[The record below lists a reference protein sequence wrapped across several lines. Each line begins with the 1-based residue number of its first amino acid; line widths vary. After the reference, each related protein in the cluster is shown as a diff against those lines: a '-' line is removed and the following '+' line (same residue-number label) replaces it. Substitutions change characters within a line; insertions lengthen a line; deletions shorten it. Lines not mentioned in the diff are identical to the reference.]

1 MKKLTALL
9 LALMLACMM
18 IPAMADEDITGDW
31 YASMYGMA
39 INLKLD
45 ADGTLKMLAGDTVMQ
60 EGTWTVEDGKISLI
74 PEEGESSVGEVR
86 EDGLYFADVETLF
99 TREPVEAVTVAE
111 VKAAE
116 SAEEF
121 YGTWSL
127 VYVEMEGHI
136 LDVSAVGEADAQV
149 TLSDSA
155 VEFAGE
161 GTISM
166 MLALMKMDA
175 PTFADGV
182 LSIKAAEDAL
192 NPNITIT
199 GEMLEDGMLK
209 LTIVTDSAMVLYL
222 TPVEAAEAP
231 AA

>member
-116 SAEEF
+116 SAEE
-121 YGTWSL
+121 
-127 VYVEMEGHI
+127 V
-136 LDVSAVGEADAQV
+136 
-149 TLSDSA
+149 
-155 VEFAGE
+155 
-161 GTISM
+161 
-166 MLALMKMDA
+166 
-175 PTFADGV
+175 
-182 LSIKAAEDAL
+182 
-192 NPNITIT
+192 
-199 GEMLEDGMLK
+199 
-209 LTIVTDSAMVLYL
+209 
-222 TPVEAAEAP
+222 
-231 AA
+231 